1 MGHSTKVGAL
11 NGVQVIEIGDEISEW
26 CGKLLADMGADIIK
40 VEPLEGSRTRKYE
53 PFYKNESDINQ
64 SLYFW
69 HYNTSKKSISL
80 NLATKEGRSLFM
92 QLLKTSDV
100 LLDGMPFG
108 YLANLGIEYSECN
121 RANPSIITAAITPFG
136 QGGAYSDRAST
147 DLTAMAFGGPVWS
160 CGYDDHSTPPIRGSG
175 NQAFHTVCHFATIGI
190 MTALLHKQLTGFG
203 QFVDANMHAA
213 LNVTTEGATYNWL
226 VAQDTVQ
233 RQTGR
238 HASINP
244 TPPSQILCKDGRY
257 INVGFPARTE
267 EQWFHL
273 LSWLDEEGLIGNLGD
288 FLNPPNWDAM
298 RRGDSKAL
306 EQQRIVM
313 SSVEQLAQRLDSYE
327 MFTKAQNLGF
337 QWGIIYS
344 PDEVLDDPH
353 FAAREFLVTVDHPE
367 LNSSFIYPGAPYKL
381 PESPWKIRSRAP
393 FLGEHNEEVFIDLLD
408 IPRRRFN
415 DLIQKGII

>member
-11 NGVQVIEIGDEISEW
+11 DGVRVIEIGDEISEW
-26 CGKLLADMGADIIK
+26 CGKLLADMGAEVIK
-40 VEPLEGSRTRKYE
+40 VEPLQGSRTRKYE

-69 HYNTSKKSISL
+69 HYNTSKRSVSL
-80 NLATKEGRSLFM
+80 NIATSEGRSLIM
-92 QLLKTSDV
+92 QLLKASDV
-100 LLDGMPFG
+100 LIDGSPSG
-108 YLANLGIEYSECN
+108 HLANLGIEYSECN
-121 RANPSIITAAITPFG
+121 RANPGMITAAITPFG
-136 QGGAYSDRAST
+136 QGDPYGERAST
-147 DLTAMAFGGPVWS
+147 DLTSMAFGGPVWS
-160 CGYDDHSTPPIRGSG
+160 CGYDDHSIPPIRGSG

-190 MTALLHKQLTGFG
+190 MTALIHRQITGFG
-203 QFVDANMHAA
+203 QIIDANMHAA

-244 TPPSQILCKDGRY
+244 TPPTQMLCKDGRY

-273 LSWLDEEGLIGNLGD
+273 LSWLEEERLIGNLDD
-288 FLNPPNWDAM
+288 FLNIPNWNAM
-298 RRGDSKAL
+298 RLGDSEAL
-306 EQQRIVM
+306 EQQRMVM
-313 SSVEQLAQRLDSYE
+313 LSVQKLAQRLDSYE
-327 MFTKAQNLGF
+327 MFTKAQELGF

-353 FAAREFLVTVDHPE
+353 FVAREFPVTVDHPE
-367 LNSSFIYPGAPYKL
+367 LQSNFVYPGAPYKF

-393 FLGEHNEEVFIDLLD
+393 FLGEHNEEIYKDRLHISGTEFK
-408 IPRRRFN
+408 
-415 DLIQKGII
+415 DLIHKRII